1 MSITAKELAQ
11 KLDISAAAV
20 SMALNDKPGVSNE
33 TRKKIKNAAEKYGY
47 DFSRIK
53 EREIKNGHI
62 LFIMYMKNGA
72 IVTDNQFFDEVYDGV
87 KNACNELGYKIKKN
101 YIYDIEIN
109 RSLLDSIRF
118 SDCIG
123 LIILGTEISASELSQ
138 FRELNIPLVLLDNYI
153 ESIPCDCVL
162 INNIQGAY
170 NATKHLINKA
180 KTQPGYLSSSYS
192 INNFLERSDGFYKA
206 IYSSGMSTHQSIV
219 HKLTPSIDGAYKDMK
234 NLLDKGEVLAT
245 CYFADNDL
253 IAAGAM
259 KALQEYG
266 HRIPDEIKI
275 VGFDNLPL
283 SRVLTPTLTTINVPK
298 KEMGAEAVHRLSFR
312 LKNNRATYTKTE
324 MATEII
330 DRYSC

>member
-1 MSITAKELAQ
+1 
-11 KLDISAAAV
+11 
-20 SMALNDKPGVSNE
+20 
-33 TRKKIKNAAEKYGY
+33 
-47 DFSRIK
+47 
-53 EREIKNGHI
+53 
-62 LFIMYMKNGA
+62 MKNGA
-72 IVTDNQFFDEVYDGV
+72 IVNDNQFFDEVYDGI
-87 KNACNELGYKIKKN
+87 KNACNELGYKIKKK
-101 YIYDIEIN
+101 YIYDTETN

-123 LIILGTEISASELSQ
+123 LIILGTEISTPELRQ

-153 ESIPCDCVL
+153 ASIPCDCIL

-170 NATKHLINKA
+170 NATKHLINITKA
-180 KTQPGYLSSSYS
+180 QPGYLSSSYP

-206 IYSSGMSTHQSIV
+206 IYSSGMSTHQCIV

-234 NLLDKGEVLAT
+234 NLLDKGEVLAP

-266 HRIPDEIKI
+266 HRIPEDIKI

-298 KEMGAEAVHRLSFR
+298 KEMGAEAVYRLSFR
-312 LKNNRATYTKTE
+312 LKNNKAPYAKTV
-324 MATEII
+324 MATELI